1 MMTERPIF
9 VDTSYLIDLMN
20 ADDRYHGPAVEWARG
35 LKDSPRVRLT
45 TSAILVE
52 LGDAL
57 SKALVWQRFRPMFDS
72 LRHDPRTQVVEADR
86 GLFERALELRNTRE
100 DKDWGLTDC
109 LSFVVMADHRSTEA
123 LSCDS
128 HFVQAGFSAV
138 LLA

>member
-1 MMTERPIF
+1 MTEGPIF
-9 VDTSYLIDLMN
+9 VDTGYLVALIN
-20 ADDRYHGPAVEWARG
+20 ADDPYHEPAINWASR

-57 SKALVWQRFRPMFDS
+57 SKARVWRRFRPMFDA
-72 LRHDPRTQVVEADR
+72 LRHDPRTQIVEADR
-86 GLFERALELRNTRE
+86 GLFERALDLRNARE

-109 LSFVVMADHRSTEA
+109 LSFVVMGDQRSTEA

-128 HFVQAGFSAV
+128 HFAQAGFRAV